1 MKKGENE
8 LMDLVVA
15 QTKKSNS
22 GISIK
27 DSTSWF
33 YIGKYSLIFYDY
45 KRFVNQSLLI
55 LSTSFFRRMERR

>member
-33 YIGKYSLIFYDY
+33 YVANI
-45 KRFVNQSLLI
+45 N
-55 LSTSFFRRMERR
+55 

>member
-33 YIGKYSLIFYDY
+33 YVANIS
-45 KRFVNQSLLI
+45 
-55 LSTSFFRRMERR
+55 